1 MSNTVDQTVKTD
13 YYARRSAEHYSLI
26 AQLVEQRTVNPF
38 VAGSSPAR
46 GAKLRAL
53 HRNMWGFFV
62 LSSLLPYC
70 YLMLILSKIGWFKR
84 LLVDS

>member
-1 MSNTVDQTVKTD
+1 MSNTVDQTAKTD

-46 GAKLRAL
+46 GAKLEA
-53 HRNMWGFFV
+53 
-62 LSSLLPYC
+62 S
-70 YLMLILSKIGWFKR
+70 YLQKYGAFSFLKPHIPWISNH
-84 LLVDS
+84 